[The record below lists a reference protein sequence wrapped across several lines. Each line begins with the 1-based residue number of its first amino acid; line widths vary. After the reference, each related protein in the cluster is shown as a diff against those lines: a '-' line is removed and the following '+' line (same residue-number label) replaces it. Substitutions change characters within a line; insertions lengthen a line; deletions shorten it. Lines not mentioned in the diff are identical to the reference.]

1 MYRSFAVALLM
12 LAPAGLAHAQSV
24 YVAPGG
30 VYIGSA
36 NVYMAPGNGGA
47 YVAPGAVYGRPGF
60 PGPVY
65 SAPPLVGAPL
75 PEPAYNP
82 DDEPYAPVY
91 EAPLSAYGSARV
103 PGPLAPAGRQVVRER
118 IIVRRL
124 DDVPRP
130 PAPIPYVRTR

>member
-1 MYRSFAVALLM
+1 MYRSLAVALMM
-12 LAPAGLAHAQSV
+12 LIPAGLAHAQSV

-47 YVAPGAVYGRPGF
+47 YVAPGAVYGRP
-60 PGPVY
+60 
-65 SAPPLVGAPL
+65 PLVAAPL
-75 PEPAYNP
+75 PGPAYVP
-82 DDEPYAPVY
+82 DDEPYEPQVY

-103 PGPLAPAGRQVVRER
+103 RTQLAPAGRYVVRER
-118 IIVRRL
+118 VIMRRL
-124 DDVPRP
+124 DAVPRP